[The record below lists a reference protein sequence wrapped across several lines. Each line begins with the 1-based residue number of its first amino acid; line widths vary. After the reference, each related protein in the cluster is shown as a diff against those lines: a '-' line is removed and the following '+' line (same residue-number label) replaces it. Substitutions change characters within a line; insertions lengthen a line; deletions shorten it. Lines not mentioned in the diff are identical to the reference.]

1 MNGNKS
7 TYKYHP
13 YITNIFCS
21 GGASSYKTEA
31 FFVSLPFRKVV
42 SISGKYLS
50 DALKMC
56 ADYLDIQIIRL
67 LSLSLSL
74 SLSHTHTWLR
84 ASIYKIFLK
93 YQSLT
98 ESPFS
103 GISLLSTL
111 LSEPLHAALT
121 NRGRVSSYPS
131 AVYAGAWNNNARIRR
146 RYAFLLTRNN
156 KSYQI

>member
-74 SLSHTHTWLR
+74 SLSWLR

-93 YQSLT
+93 YQSFT

>member
-74 SLSHTHTWLR
+74 SFSWLR

>member
-56 ADYLDIQIIRL
+56 ADYLDIQISRV
-67 LSLSLSL
+67 LSLSLCLSL
-74 SLSHTHTWLR
+74 SLSHGYARQYTKYSLNTNHLR
-84 ASIYKIFLK
+84 RVRFPEYLSFPRYYPNL
-93 YQSLT
+93 YMPP
-98 ESPFS
+98 SPI
-103 GISLLSTL
+103 G
-111 LSEPLHAALT
+111 
-121 NRGRVSSYPS
+121 
-131 AVYAGAWNNNARIRR
+131 GAYRHIRR
-146 RYAFLLTRNN
+146 RCMPEHGTTMPAYAADMLF
-156 KSYQI
+156 Y

>member
-74 SLSHTHTWLR
+74 SWLR

-131 AVYAGAWNNNARIRR
+131 AGVCRSMEQQCPHTPPICFFINP
-146 RYAFLLTRNN
+146 
-156 KSYQI
+156 

>member
-67 LSLSLSL
+67 LSLSLPLSL
-74 SLSHTHTWLR
+74 SLSWLR

>member
-74 SLSHTHTWLR
+74 PLSLSL
-84 ASIYKIFLK
+84 
-93 YQSLT
+93 SLMAT
-98 ESPFS
+98 
-103 GISLLSTL
+103 
-111 LSEPLHAALT
+111 
-121 NRGRVSSYPS
+121 RVNIQNIP
-131 AVYAGAWNNNARIRR
+131 
-146 RYAFLLTRNN
+146 
-156 KSYQI
+156 

>member
-67 LSLSLSL
+67 LSLSLS
-74 SLSHTHTWLR
+74 WLR
-84 ASIYKIFLK
+84 ASVYKIFLK

>member
-31 FFVSLPFRKVV
+31 FFVSLLFRKVV

-67 LSLSLSL
+67 VCLCLSLSLSL
-74 SLSHTHTWLR
+74 SWLR

>member
-31 FFVSLPFRKVV
+31 FFVSLLFRKVV

-67 LSLSLSL
+67 LLSLSL
-74 SLSHTHTWLR
+74 SLMAT
-84 ASIYKIFLK
+84 
-93 YQSLT
+93 
-98 ESPFS
+98 
-103 GISLLSTL
+103 
-111 LSEPLHAALT
+111 
-121 NRGRVSSYPS
+121 RVNIQNIP
-131 AVYAGAWNNNARIRR
+131 
-146 RYAFLLTRNN
+146 
-156 KSYQI
+156 

>member
-31 FFVSLPFRKVV
+31 FFVSLLFGKVV
-42 SISGKYLS
+42 YISGKNLS

-67 LSLSLSL
+67 LSLSLSHGYARQYTKYSLNTNHLRRVRFPEYL
-74 SLSHTHTWLR
+74 SFPRYYPNL
-84 ASIYKIFLK
+84 YMPP
-93 YQSLT
+93 
-98 ESPFS
+98 SPI
-103 GISLLSTL
+103 G
-111 LSEPLHAALT
+111 
-121 NRGRVSSYPS
+121 
-131 AVYAGAWNNNARIRR
+131 GAYRHIRR
-146 RYAFLLTRNN
+146 RCMPEHGTTMPAYAADMLF
-156 KSYQI
+156 Y

>member
-74 SLSHTHTWLR
+74 SLSL
-84 ASIYKIFLK
+84 FLK

>member
-74 SLSHTHTWLR
+74 SLSHGYARQYTKYSLNTNHLR
-84 ASIYKIFLK
+84 RVRCPEYLSFPRYYPNL
-93 YQSLT
+93 YMPP
-98 ESPFS
+98 SPI
-103 GISLLSTL
+103 G
-111 LSEPLHAALT
+111 
-121 NRGRVSSYPS
+121 
-131 AVYAGAWNNNARIRR
+131 GAYRHIRR
-146 RYAFLLTRNN
+146 RCMPEHGTTMPAYAADMLF
-156 KSYQI
+156 Y

>member
-67 LSLSLSL
+67 LSLSLLATRVKYSL
-74 SLSHTHTWLR
+74 NTNHLRRVRFPEYLSFPRYYPNL
-84 ASIYKIFLK
+84 YMPP
-93 YQSLT
+93 
-98 ESPFS
+98 SPI
-103 GISLLSTL
+103 G
-111 LSEPLHAALT
+111 
-121 NRGRVSSYPS
+121 
-131 AVYAGAWNNNARIRR
+131 GAYRHIRR
-146 RYAFLLTRNN
+146 RCMPEHGTTMPAYAADMLF
-156 KSYQI
+156 Y

>member
-67 LSLSLSL
+67 LSHGYARQYTKYSLNTNHLRRVRFPEYLSFPRYYPNL
-74 SLSHTHTWLR
+74 
-84 ASIYKIFLK
+84 YMPP
-93 YQSLT
+93 
-98 ESPFS
+98 SPI
-103 GISLLSTL
+103 G
-111 LSEPLHAALT
+111 
-121 NRGRVSSYPS
+121 
-131 AVYAGAWNNNARIRR
+131 GAYRHIRR
-146 RYAFLLTRNN
+146 RCMPEHGTTMPAYAADMLF
-156 KSYQI
+156 Y

>member
-50 DALKMC
+50 DVLKMC

-67 LSLSLSL
+67 LSLSLMA
-74 SLSHTHTWLR
+74 T
-84 ASIYKIFLK
+84 
-93 YQSLT
+93 
-98 ESPFS
+98 
-103 GISLLSTL
+103 
-111 LSEPLHAALT
+111 
-121 NRGRVSSYPS
+121 RVNIQNIP
-131 AVYAGAWNNNARIRR
+131 
-146 RYAFLLTRNN
+146 
-156 KSYQI
+156 

>member
-31 FFVSLPFRKVV
+31 FFVSLLFRKVV

-74 SLSHTHTWLR
+74 SLSWLR

-156 KSYQI
+156 NSYQI

>member
-74 SLSHTHTWLR
+74 SLVLR

>member
-67 LSLSLSL
+67 LSLFSLSL
-74 SLSHTHTWLR
+74 SLSLSWLR

-131 AVYAGAWNNNARIRR
+131 AVYAGAWNNYARIRR

>member
-67 LSLSLSL
+67 LSLSLSHGYARQYTKYSLNTNHLRRVRFPEYL
-74 SLSHTHTWLR
+74 SFPRYYPNL
-84 ASIYKIFLK
+84 YMPP
-93 YQSLT
+93 
-98 ESPFS
+98 SPI
-103 GISLLSTL
+103 G
-111 LSEPLHAALT
+111 
-121 NRGRVSSYPS
+121 
-131 AVYAGAWNNNARIRR
+131 GAYRHIRR
-146 RYAFLLTRNN
+146 RCMPEHGTTMPAYAADMLFLLTRNN

>member
-74 SLSHTHTWLR
+74 SHGYARQYTKYSLNTNHLRRVRFPEYLSFPRYYPNL
-84 ASIYKIFLK
+84 YMPP
-93 YQSLT
+93 
-98 ESPFS
+98 SPI
-103 GISLLSTL
+103 G
-111 LSEPLHAALT
+111 
-121 NRGRVSSYPS
+121 
-131 AVYAGAWNNNARIRR
+131 GAFRHIRR
-146 RYAFLLTRNN
+146 RCMPEHGTTMPAYAADMLF
-156 KSYQI
+156 Y

>member
-74 SLSHTHTWLR
+74 MATR
-84 ASIYKIFLK
+84 VNKIFLK

-103 GISLLSTL
+103 RISLLSTL

>member
-74 SLSHTHTWLR
+74 SLPWLR

>member
-1 MNGNKS
+1 MHTNRNAIVYGLSAGSGLPGHIRFSRSEYRYSMLWFSLVIGFLQK
-7 TYKYHP
+7 KY
-13 YITNIFCS
+13 
-21 GGASSYKTEA
+21 TENLEVMK
-31 FFVSLPFRKVV
+31 FF
-42 SISGKYLS
+42 I
-50 DALKMC
+50 
-56 ADYLDIQIIRL
+56 

-74 SLSHTHTWLR
+74 SLSWLR